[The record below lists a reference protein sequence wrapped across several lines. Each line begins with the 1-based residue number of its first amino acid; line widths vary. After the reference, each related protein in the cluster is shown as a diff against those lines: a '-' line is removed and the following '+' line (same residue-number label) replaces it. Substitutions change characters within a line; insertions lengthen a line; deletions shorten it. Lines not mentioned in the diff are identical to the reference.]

1 MRHGRGFT
9 LVEVLVALLVLALA
23 LTAWQWRITAQVD
36 NSTHLRDKVLA
47 QLVADNQLRYL
58 QLAART
64 QSGAVS
70 LQQSGT
76 VLLAGRRWHWVAKQS
91 VLTPAATATGASTL
105 EQGVM
110 LLDVA
115 VSENSLEA
123 ASDQPLATLTGV
135 LDARPL

>member
-76 VLLAGRRWHWVAKQS
+76 LLLAGRRWHWVAKQS
-91 VLTPAATATGASTL
+91 ALTPAATATGASTL